1 MTQKGINKMKT
12 RKLKDFFNRAKDAI
26 NGRNKE
32 LEGMKLDLMI
42 DRTLSDEEDLLILD
56 IQYEFIEQEQKN
68 IKELRKIYDKYKK
81 EYNLEEQTFKLSEVE
96 KMIEERIKK
105 LLNKDNE
112 EETNE

>member
-1 MTQKGINKMKT
+1 MKT
-12 RKLKDFFNRAKDAI
+12 RRLKDFFNITKDSI
-26 NGRNKE
+26 NRRNKE
-32 LEGMKLDLMI
+32 LEGMKLDIII
-42 DRTLSDEEDLLILD
+42 DRTLSDEEDLLLLD

-105 LLNKDNE
+105 ILNKDNE

>member
-1 MTQKGINKMKT
+1 MKT
-12 RKLKDFFNRAKDAI
+12 RRLKDFFNRVKDAI
-26 NGRNKE
+26 NRRNKE

-42 DRTLSDEEDLLILD
+42 DRTLGDEEDLLLLD

>member
-1 MTQKGINKMKT
+1 MKT
-12 RKLKDFFNRAKDAI
+12 RRLKDFFNRANDSI
-26 NGRNKE
+26 NRRNKE
-32 LEGMKLDLMI
+32 LDGMKLDLMI
-42 DRTLSDEEDLLILD
+42 DRTLIDEEEDLLLLD

-68 IKELRKIYDKYKK
+68 IKKLRKIYDKYKK
-81 EYNLEEQTFKLSEVE
+81 EYNLGEETSKLSEVE

>member
-1 MTQKGINKMKT
+1 MKT
-12 RKLKDFFNRAKDAI
+12 RRLKDFFNRVKDSI
-26 NGRNKE
+26 NRRNKE
-32 LEGMKLDLMI
+32 LEGMKLDIII
-42 DRTLSDEEDLLILD
+42 DRTLSDEEDLLLLD

-81 EYNLEEQTFKLSEVE
+81 EYNLEEQTSKLSEVE

>member
-1 MTQKGINKMKT
+1 MKT
-12 RKLKDFFNRAKDAI
+12 RRLKDFFNRANDSI
-26 NGRNKE
+26 NRRNKE
-32 LEGMKLDLMI
+32 LDGMKLDLMI
-42 DRTLSDEEDLLILD
+42 DRTLIDEEEDLLLLD

-81 EYNLEEQTFKLSEVE
+81 EYNLEEQTFKISEVE